1 MRLVHMLGEPKR
13 GGALISIY
21 QSIRFAGWSPK
32 SSRPI
37 WNINALQLVWRSG
50 TVRKIPTL
58 WTKGEGGVH

>member
-21 QSIRFAGWSPK
+21 QLIRFAGWSPK

-37 WNINALQLVWRSG
+37 WNI
-50 TVRKIPTL
+50 
-58 WTKGEGGVH
+58 